1 MNLLVIG
8 GGGREHALI
17 WKLSQSRK
25 VDKIW
30 CAPGNGGIAALAE
43 CIPVK
48 TTDIA
53 GLLALAEEKH
63 PDLTLVAPDDPL
75 AMGLVDELE
84 ARGFRAFGPRKNAAV
99 IEASK
104 SFAKDLMRKY
114 HIPTARYAVFDDAES
129 ARKYISEQGAP
140 IVIKADGLALGKGVT
155 VARTVEE
162 AIAAADAAFGGAF
175 GNAGARVVIEE
186 CMVGPEASVFCF
198 TDGTHISLAPAAQ
211 DHKPVYDGNRGPNT
225 GGMGAVCPS
234 GKVTPE
240 LMEVIRETI
249 VAPTVNAM
257 RTEGRPFQGVLYV
270 GLMLTATGPHVVE
283 FNARFGD
290 PETQALIPLLK
301 TDLVDIMNACIEGTL
316 DRLTIEWHDGA
327 CACVVMASG
336 GYPGAYTKGLQIHG
350 LGKLPRDVIAFHAG
364 TARKDGKMITA
375 GGRVLGITARGTTL
389 DEAIDKA
396 YAGVQCVSFDGAH
409 YRTDIGRI

>member
-104 SFAKDLMRKY
+104 SFAKELMRKY

-198 TDGTHISLAPAAQ
+198 TDGTHMSLAPAAQ

-240 LMEVIRETI
+240 LMEVIRKTI

-257 RTEGRPFQGVLYV
+257 RMEGRPFQGVLYV
-270 GLMLTATGPHVVE
+270 GLMLTATGPRVVE

-316 DRLTIEWHDGA
+316 DRLTIEWHDGT

-375 GGRVLGITARGTTL
+375 GGRVLGITARGATL